1 MIQSDTILTRK
12 TNSMILLKLESEIL
26 PVIRA
31 NSELLNHFIIEN
43 KFWRDM
49 LCQISHIL
57 VNKLNVYFGN

>member
-43 KFWRDM
+43 KF
-49 LCQISHIL
+49 
-57 VNKLNVYFGN
+57 